1 MALHLNLDRDS
12 RVYLALTCDDCAT
25 RFACYDD
32 ACYSFSSLRTEA
44 ILAGWDVGIRP
55 EACGPLPI
63 LHTPEPGHDT
73 VIACAASKGHPAIVL
88 VPGQ

>member
-12 RVYLALTCDDCAT
+12 RVYLSLSCDDCAT

-32 ACYSFSSLRTEA
+32 ACYSFPSLRTEA

-55 EACGPLPI
+55 EHAACCPSCLRQSSVRAPQ
-63 LHTPEPGHDT
+63 
-73 VIACAASKGHPAIVL
+73 SPAVHRTTAQ
-88 VPGQ
+88 P